1 MTLLQVHSTQ
11 FQPFSSHSD
20 RSEVA
25 AENISG
31 SDPATST
38 EIEPPIDE
46 ISQYLDCRS
55 ISSYEAVWRLF
66 KFPIHDRSPAVFRLC
81 VHLPNEHTVT
91 YEERQSIPSIVNRPD
106 IGKTM
111 LTEWFTLNQVY
122 PTAREYT
129 YSNIT
134 HAFVWD
140 KKCTKWTL
148 RKKGFVIGRVASVPP
163 RSGDVFYSLRT
174 VNGILYTTYQA
185 ACQALGLLAT
195 DDEWNDVMAEVSHWG
210 MPPLIRSTFVSLLI
224 FCHVTNPIAL
234 FERWWPSMADDFN
247 RRLQRLSDN
256 PVQDPLP
263 EMLRNQ
269 VLQGLQTLLQTYSS
283 SLSQFNLPLP
293 TSISPVNEVDDLI
306 SQQLN
311 YNCNREGTEYQRLL
325 ASLNPFQRSA
335 HDAVLGSITSDSNK
349 FFFLYGHGGTGK
361 TYFQG
366 HIALVVASSG
376 IAATLLPGG
385 VTAHSRFK
393 IPIDVDYASTCVIK
407 KGTSL
412 VRLMQQASLIVWDE
426 APMVHRL
433 SFEAVDRTL
442 CDIMNIP
449 TDGPNYIPFGGKTVL
464 LGGDF
469 RQTLPSRAIITP
481 KNSIVTSINDCVL
494 TQLPGE
500 EKIYLSSD
508 TLTTPGPNQTNLE
521 LQYPTEFLNGLSF
534 NGMPEHQLRFKP
546 YALVMLLRNL
556 NPSAGLCNGTRILL
570 THLANNVVCGLIIGG
585 TFEGTVA
592 IIPRIVLDITD
603 PNWPFTLRRRQYPL
617 RLCYAMTINKSQ
629 GQTLEHVGLYL
640 PSPVFSHGQLYV
652 AISRVRSANGIHIV
666 IENDDALPSN
676 STRNIVYNEIFEDF
690 H

>member
-163 RSGDVFYSLRT
+163 RSGDVFYLRMLLTKIPGALSFQSLRT

-210 MPPLIRSTFVSLLI
+210 MPPLIRSTVAKI
-224 FCHVTNPIAL
+224 
-234 FERWWPSMADDFN
+234 
-247 RRLQRLSDN
+247 
-256 PVQDPLP
+256 
-263 EMLRNQ
+263 
-269 VLQGLQTLLQTYSS
+269 
-283 SLSQFNLPLP
+283 
-293 TSISPVNEVDDLI
+293 
-306 SQQLN
+306 
-311 YNCNREGTEYQRLL
+311 
-325 ASLNPFQRSA
+325 RS
-335 HDAVLGSITSDSNK
+335 
-349 FFFLYGHGGTGK
+349 
-361 TYFQG
+361 QG

-442 CDIMNIP
+442 CDIM
-449 TDGPNYIPFGGKTVL
+449 
-464 LGGDF
+464 
-469 RQTLPSRAIITP
+469 
-481 KNSIVTSINDCVL
+481 
-494 TQLPGE
+494 E